1 MRFDPEGSLQ
11 DSDGEQSGQL
21 QPASPLRPG
30 TGADSRGDRG
40 GDEQLDMEGRGLQ
53 QSDGLGWT
61 RRGFTFEEKSCLIS
75 VPPIEPE
82 TIQAAIL

>member
-11 DSDGEQSGQL
+11 DSDGERSGQL

-40 GDEQLDMEGRGLQ
+40 GDEHLDMEASQRRGLR
-53 QSDGLGWT
+53 QSDGLGVDAF
-61 RRGFTFEEKSCLIS
+61 RSFTFEESEVVS
-75 VPPIEPE
+75 
-82 TIQAAIL
+82 A